1 MQTCAVLVNYKNAAL
16 TVRCLHAL
24 AQGTVKPDLIYVIDN
39 ATSEESQ
46 KGFQSEDFSIPVKF
60 IWNKHNVGFA
70 AANNQGVRAALAEGF
85 EGFVW
90 LINNDT
96 EPKETALEK
105 LLQKAK
111 ESGAGITGSLIVDEK
126 GNYIGGAGTAH
137 AKFASVGRPQA
148 PQGSNVPHF
157 DYIEGASFLISPE
170 CIKKVGLLSEDF
182 FLYFEESDY
191 CYRAKKAGFT
201 LAWATESIVSHRIG
215 SSTGSENAKGSVPFF
230 IDCLMIR
237 NRIHFAKRNGFPAI
251 GIWTGF
257 LISLAIRI
265 KRRQLNRVLKIIE
278 ITFSTKRLKKFIEN
292 NGGYYE
298 IHE

>member
-24 AQGTVKPDLIYVIDN
+24 ERGTVNPDLVYVIDN
-39 ATSEESQ
+39 ATCEESQ
-46 KGFQSEDFSIPVKF
+46 KIFQGETFSIPVNF
-60 IWNKHNVGFA
+60 IWNKHNMGFA
-70 AANNQGVRAALAEGF
+70 AANNQGVRAAQAEGF
-85 EGFVW
+85 DGYVW

-126 GNYIGGAGTAH
+126 SNYIGGAGTTH
-137 AKFASVGRPQA
+137 AKLASVGRPQA
-148 PQGSNVPHF
+148 PHGSDVPHF

-191 CYRAKKAGFT
+191 CYRAKKAGFS

-215 SSTGSENAKGSVPFF
+215 SSTGSENAKGCVPFF

-237 NRIHFAKRNGFPAI
+237 NRIHFAKRNGFPAV
-251 GIWTGF
+251 GIWAGF

-278 ITFSTKRLKKFIEN
+278 ITLSTKRLKKFIES

-298 IHE
+298 IHD

>member
-24 AQGTVKPDLIYVIDN
+24 ERGTVKPDLVYVIDN
-39 ATSEESQ
+39 ATCEESQ
-46 KGFQSEDFSIPVKF
+46 KIFQGETFSIPVNF

-70 AANNQGVRAALAEGF
+70 AANNQGVRAAQAEGF
-85 EGFVW
+85 DGYVW

-111 ESGAGITGSLIVDEK
+111 ESGSLIVDEK
-126 GNYIGGAGTAH
+126 SNYIGGAGTTH
-137 AKFASVGRPQA
+137 AKLALVGRPQA
-148 PQGSNVPHF
+148 PHGSDVPHF

-191 CYRAKKAGFT
+191 CYRAKKAGFS

-215 SSTGSENAKGSVPFF
+215 SSTGSENAKGCVPFF

-237 NRIHFAKRNGFPAI
+237 NRIHFAKRNGFPAV
-251 GIWTGF
+251 GIWAGF

-278 ITFSTKRLKKFIEN
+278 ITLSTKRLKKFIES

-298 IHE
+298 IHD

>member
-24 AQGTVKPDLIYVIDN
+24 ERGTVKPDLVYVIDN
-39 ATSEESQ
+39 ATCEESQ
-46 KGFQSEDFSIPVKF
+46 KIFQGETFSIPVNF

-70 AANNQGVRAALAEGF
+70 AANNQGVRAAQAEGF
-85 EGFVW
+85 DGYVW

-126 GNYIGGAGTAH
+126 SNYIGGAGTTH
-137 AKFASVGRPQA
+137 AKLASVGRPQA
-148 PQGSNVPHF
+148 PHGSDVPHF
-157 DYIEGASFLISPE
+157 DYIEGA
-170 CIKKVGLLSEDF
+170 
-182 FLYFEESDY
+182 DY
-191 CYRAKKAGFT
+191 CYRAKKAGFS

-215 SSTGSENAKGSVPFF
+215 SSTGSENAKGCVPFF

-237 NRIHFAKRNGFPAI
+237 NRIHFAKRNGFPAV
-251 GIWTGF
+251 GIWAGF

-278 ITFSTKRLKKFIEN
+278 ITLSTKRLKKFIES

-298 IHE
+298 IHD

>member
-1 MQTCAVLVNYKNAAL
+1 MQTCTVLVNYKNAEL

-24 AQGTVKPDLIYVIDN
+24 ERGTVKPDIVYVIDN
-39 ATSEESQ
+39 ATCDKSQ
-46 KGFQSEDFSIPVKF
+46 KVFQGEKFSLPVKF
-60 IWNKHNVGFA
+60 IWNTHNVGFA
-70 AANNQGVRAALAEGF
+70 PACNQGARQAIADGF
-85 EGFVW
+85 DGYIW
-90 LINNDT
+90 LLNNDT

-111 ESGAGITGSLIVDEK
+111 ETGAGITGSFIVDEN
-126 GNYIGGAGTAH
+126 GRYIGGAGIANS
-137 AKFASVGRPQA
+137 KFASVGRPQE
-148 PQGSNVPHF
+148 PTESHIPHF
-157 DYIEGASFLISPE
+157 DYIEGSSFLISPE
-170 CIKKVGLLSEDF
+170 CIKKVGLLSEEF

-201 LAWATESIVSHRIG
+201 LAWATESVIIHRIG
-215 SSTGSENAKGSVPFF
+215 ASTGSENAKGQVPFF

-237 NRIHFAKRNGFPAI
+237 NRIHFAKRNGFPWI
-251 GIWTGF
+251 GIWAGF

-265 KRRQLNRVLKIIE
+265 KRRQLNRVLKIID

-298 IHE
+298 IQD

>member
-1 MQTCAVLVNYKNAAL
+1 M
-16 TVRCLHAL
+16 TVRCLLAL
-24 AQGTVKPDLIYVIDN
+24 AQSTVKPDLIYVIDN
-39 ATSEESQ
+39 ATCEESQ
-46 KGFQSEDFSIPVKF
+46 KVFQSEDFSIPVKF

-96 EPKETALEK
+96 EPKGTALEM

-191 CYRAKKAGFT
+191 CYRAKKAGFS
-201 LAWATESIVSHRIG
+201 LAWATESIVNHRIG
-215 SSTGSENAKGSVPFF
+215 SSTGSENAKGCVPFF

-237 NRIHFAKRNGFPAI
+237 NRIHFAKRNGFPAV
-251 GIWTGF
+251 GIWAGF

-278 ITFSTKRLKKFIEN
+278 ITFSTKRLKKFIES